1 MPFYEREE
9 KILRLLFEKK
19 TMDNNEL
26 AQKLYISTPTL
37 RRDLEKLEQKGLII
51 RTHGKCS
58 LNRKAADEKIPFY
71 FREQEQNSAKVKI
84 AKKAIDFIKDGDIIM
99 LDGTTSSYHLVPLLS
114 RFQDLIVITS
124 GAKTSYT
131 LGTMSIKNISTGG
144 QMITK
149 SLSYVGPEALH
160 TIQRY
165 NADVVFFSCRGLSDN
180 GMLTDNSVEENDI
193 RKEMIRHARKKIFL
207 CDSSKIG
214 HRYFSNLCHVSEID
228 AVICEETLPDKILK
242 MIH

>member
-124 GAKTSYT
+124 GA
-131 LGTMSIKNISTGG
+131 
-144 QMITK
+144 
-149 SLSYVGPEALH
+149 
-160 TIQRY
+160 
-165 NADVVFFSCRGLSDN
+165 
-180 GMLTDNSVEENDI
+180 
-193 RKEMIRHARKKIFL
+193 
-207 CDSSKIG
+207 
-214 HRYFSNLCHVSEID
+214 
-228 AVICEETLPDKILK
+228 
-242 MIH
+242 